1 VTENFIC
8 SNEQQIL
15 TIIIN
20 RPDRLNALTESAIN
34 EFIGI
39 LDRAD
44 QDDEV
49 KAIIVTGNDKAF
61 CAGADLEGED
71 PFANQEIPTDEFR
84 DWGGRLALRI
94 FEMKKPMIAAIN
106 GPAVGVGI
114 TMALPMDIRIAST
127 NAKMGFVFTRR
138 GIAPEA
144 CSGWFLPRVVG
155 ISKAVEWTLSGRVL
169 SAQEALDGGLV
180 SQLVEP
186 DELLDKAVSIAIEI
200 IENTSSISIA
210 LTRQL
215 MWRMLGAEHPYESH
229 KIESKMI
236 QWLGAQSDAKEG
248 VLSFLEKRPPEFKMK
263 VSTDMPPFYPWW
275 EE

>member
-44 QDDEV
+44 QEDEV
-49 KAIIVTGNDKAF
+49 KAIIVTGNGKAF

-169 SAQEALDGGLV
+169 SAQEAFDGGLV

-200 IENTSSISIA
+200 IENTSTISIA